1 MSAPNTTA
9 SLSGGRLAQP
19 RGLYLLFIVEM
30 WERFSYYGMR
40 ALLVLYLVS
49 IPAVSVIYNAAGNK
63 PITVTT
69 GEEVI
74 VTPAQTGAPIEG
86 TVMGMEGGALMI
98 DPTKD
103 LSTARVRVESG
114 WAASITVTKPA
125 NPGPGWTNG
134 SATAL
139 YGWYTGLVY
148 LLPIIGGLIADRF
161 IGTHRSMIVGGLLIA
176 AGHIVLAA
184 SGLPFMGEGNWGMS
198 TFIGGLALIIFGT
211 GHFKPCVSVMVGQLY
226 GPHDPRRDG
235 GFTIFY
241 MGINLGAF
249 ICAFVCGTLGETVGW
264 HWGFGSAAVGM
275 VLGLITY
282 TIFREK
288 YLAGIGM
295 PPAGKKNTSALFFL
309 GSCVIAGLI
318 TIAWGL
324 GAFITPF
331 LWLAWL
337 SESDLGWL
345 LPSIALLGVAVFSWW
360 LVKTQEP
367 QDRGPVV
374 AILVFILFNTFFWM
388 AFEQAG
394 STLNLFAEEQTNR
407 DIGAWEMPAT
417 WFQSVN
423 PLLIL
428 LLSPLFAGIWSRL
441 GARGRDPSQ
450 AVKIGMG
457 LLLLGAGYMVIV
469 FGAREA
475 ALSGARVAMFWLMGT
490 YFFHTLGELCLSP
503 TGLSFLTKVAPVKF
517 VSLLMGVWF
526 LSSFAAGV
534 LGGQIGSYV
543 DKISSGEVSLPW
555 YGLFR
560 FGGQGDF
567 YFLFVITSV
576 VGGVLCFALAPAMR
590 KLLHGRE

>member
-324 GAFITPF
+324 GAFLTPF

>member
-86 TVMGMEGGALMI
+86 TVMGMDGGALMI